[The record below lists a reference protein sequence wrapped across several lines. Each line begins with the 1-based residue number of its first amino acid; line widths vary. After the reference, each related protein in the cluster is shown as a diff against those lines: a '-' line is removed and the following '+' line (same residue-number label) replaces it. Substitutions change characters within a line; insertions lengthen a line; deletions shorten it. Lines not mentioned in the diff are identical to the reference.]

1 MKMIVWGIIS
11 QGYESLSLGLYNRGK
26 KDRLM
31 IIIPARIGSTRFPS
45 KVLAEIQGIP
55 MVIRTAQA
63 VAPLDSVVI
72 ATDATEVAALAE
84 EYDFRAVLTSAEHR
98 SGTERIHEAARI
110 LDLPADEIIL
120 NVQADEPFLEKEVVE
135 AVHDLTRRMAGAE
148 RFLAA
153 SAYKRIRNPEADDP
167 NLVKVVTDEEDWAL
181 YFSRAKIPYPRDHHF
196 DEYKGHLGIY
206 GYTMES
212 LERYTSLNETALE
225 RIEKLEQLRI
235 LAHGYRIAMT
245 EVETESFGI
254 DTPED
259 LQRAI
264 RKHLL

>member
-1 MKMIVWGIIS
+1 
-11 QGYESLSLGLYNRGK
+11 
-26 KDRLM
+26 M

-45 KVLAEIQGIP
+45 KVLADVMGIP

-63 VAPLDSVVI
+63 VRELDSVVI
-72 ATDATEVAALAE
+72 ATDSPEIIALAE
-84 EYDFRAVLTSAEHR
+84 EYGYRGVLTSDAHR
-98 SGTERIHEAARI
+98 SGTDRIHEAAQK
-110 LDLPADEIIL
+110 LGLAPEEIII
-120 NVQADEPFLEKEVVE
+120 NVQADEPFIEHEVVE
-135 AVHDLTRRMAGAE
+135 RVYELTHARVGKE
-148 RFLAA
+148 GILAA
-153 SAYKRIRNPEADDP
+153 SAYKIIGNPEADDP
-167 NLVKVVTDEEDWAL
+167 NLVKVVTDEQDTAL

-196 DEYKGHLGIY
+196 DRYQGHLGLY

-212 LERYTSLNETALE
+212 LERYCALAPSRLE
-225 RIEKLEQLRI
+225 EIEKLEQLRI
-235 LAHGYRIAMT
+235 LAHGYRIVMT